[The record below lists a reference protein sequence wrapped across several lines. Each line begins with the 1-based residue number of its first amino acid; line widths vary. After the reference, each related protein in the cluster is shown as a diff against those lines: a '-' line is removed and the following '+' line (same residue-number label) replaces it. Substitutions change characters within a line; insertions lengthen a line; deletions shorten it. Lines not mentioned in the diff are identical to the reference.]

1 MALQSSP
8 FFGQKEIQVIAS
20 WESFSRRQFR
30 GSASFMTLVFY
41 VCMAACGC
49 GSKSAPPTKGASNEP
64 APTPSAQTPS
74 PAPSTL
80 EVADADAAAPSH
92 ALSLP
97 LTTHWTGDFEEL
109 IKHKV
114 IRALVVNSKME
125 FFYDK
130 GRARG
135 TTAEALQEL
144 EAEVNK
150 KLGNPNPRIKIA
162 YIPMPLG
169 ELKSALDSGIGDIV
183 ATAVVISPERGKF
196 VDFTI
201 PYYTGAKKVVVSNA
215 NTPALKSLD
224 DLSGQVVW
232 VNPISVANQP
242 LASLNESLKKAGRPE
257 VTVRASDQNLT
268 EDDLL
273 EMVNAGLIPATVA
286 GNLRSQFWSK
296 VYPNI
301 RVDSDAVVGGEGD
314 LAWAVRKNSPQLKQ
328 VLDDFI
334 RSHRLGSAFG
344 NTVLQRYLKNT
355 KWVKDSTSSAE
366 MAKFQTYVEYFRKY
380 AQEYDFDYLMLIAQ
394 GYQESMLNQSLR
406 SPRGAVGVMQVL
418 PQYAAA
424 KPIAIP
430 NVQEAEANIHAGVK
444 MMHNIQ
450 LNYFNDAGID
460 TMNKTLFTF
469 AAYNA
474 GPGRITK
481 LRRMATEQGLDPN
494 KWFGNVELM
503 AAKDIGQETVQ
514 YVSNIY
520 KYYVAYKMA
529 VSQADIR
536 AKAKESVNKP

>member
-1 MALQSSP
+1 
-8 FFGQKEIQVIAS
+8 
-20 WESFSRRQFR
+20 
-30 GSASFMTLVFY
+30 MTLVFCI
-41 VCMAACGC
+41 CMAASGC
-49 GSKSAPPTKGASNEP
+49 GSKNAPSSNATNNQP
-64 APTPSAQTPS
+64 APQSAAQPPS
-74 PAPSTL
+74 PAPGATL
-80 EVADADAAAPSH
+80 EVADADAAAPTH

-97 LTTHWTGDFEEL
+97 LTAHWTGDFDAL
-109 IKHKV
+109 VKRKT

-135 TTAEALQEL
+135 TVAETLQEF

-150 KLGNPNPRIKIA
+150 KLGNPNPRIKIVC
-162 YIPMPLG
+162 IPMPLS
-169 ELKSALDSGIGDIV
+169 ELQSALDTGIGDII
-183 ATAVVISPERGKF
+183 ATSIVISPAREKL

-201 PYYTGAKKVVVSNA
+201 PYYSGTKKVVVTNA
-215 NTPALKSLD
+215 NTPAPKSLD
-224 DLSGQVVW
+224 ELSGQVVW
-232 VNPISVANQP
+232 VNPLSVANRG
-242 LASLNESLKKAGRPE
+242 LASLNESLKKAGKPE
-257 VTVRASDQNLT
+257 VTVRVSDANLT

-286 GNLRSQFWSK
+286 GNLRAQFWSK

-328 VLDDFI
+328 ALDDFLK
-334 RSHRLGSAFG
+334 SHRLGSAFG
-344 NTVLQRYLKNT
+344 NTMLQRYLKST

-366 MAKFQTYVEYFRKY
+366 MAKFQSYVKYFKQY
-380 AQEYDFDYLMLIAQ
+380 AQEYDFDYLMLVAQ
-394 GYQESMLNQSLR
+394 GYQESMLNQGLR

-424 KPIAIP
+424 KPIEIP
-430 NVQEAEANIHAGVK
+430 NVQDAEANIHAGIK

-450 LNYFNDAGID
+450 LNYFNDPAID
-460 TMNKTLFTF
+460 SVNKTLFTF

-474 GPGRITK
+474 GPGRVAK

-520 KYYVAYKMA
+520 KYYIAYKMA
-529 VSQADIR
+529 LSQAEVR

>member
-1 MALQSSP
+1 MTN
-8 FFGQKEIQVIAS
+8 KES
-20 WESFSRRQFR
+20 LSGTKLRR
-30 GSASFMTLVFY
+30 SILLVTLVVY
-41 VCMAACGC
+41 AGMAAIGC
-49 GSKSAPPTKGASNEP
+49 GGKTAPPTNGASNQP
-64 APTPSAQTPS
+64 APASSAQPPS
-74 PAPSTL
+74 PPPGTL
-80 EVADADAAAPSH
+80 EVADADAAAPTH
-92 ALSLP
+92 ALNLP
-97 LTTHWTGDFEEL
+97 LTAHWTGDFDAL
-109 IKHKV
+109 VKRKV

-130 GRARG
+130 GRPRG
-135 TTAEALQEL
+135 TAAEALQEF
-144 EAEVNK
+144 EVEVNK

-162 YIPMPLG
+162 FIPMPLA
-169 ELKSALDSGIGDIV
+169 ELKSALESGIGDII
-183 ATAVVISPERGKF
+183 ATAIVISPEREKF

-201 PYYTGAKKVVVSNA
+201 PYYTRAKKVVVTNA
-215 NTPALKSLD
+215 NTPAPKSLD

-232 VNPISVANQP
+232 VNPLSVANQG
-242 LASLNESLKKAGRPE
+242 LASLNESLKKAGKPE
-257 VTVRASDQNLT
+257 VAVRVSDQNLT

-273 EMVNAGLIPATVA
+273 EMVNAALIPATVA

-328 VLDDFI
+328 VLDGFI
-334 RSHRLGSAFG
+334 QNHGQGSAFG
-344 NTVLQRYLKNT
+344 NTVLQRYLKST

-366 MAKFQTYVEYFRKY
+366 MAKFQAYVKYFQQY
-380 AQEYDFDYLMLIAQ
+380 AQEYDFDYLMLMAQ

-424 KPIAIP
+424 NPIGIP
-430 NVQEAEANIHAGVK
+430 NVQDAEANIHAGVK

-450 LNYFNDAGID
+450 LNYFNDPGID
-460 TMNKTLFTF
+460 SMNKTLFTF

-474 GPGRITK
+474 GPGRVAK

-529 VSQADIR
+529 VSQAEVR
-536 AKAKESVNKP
+536 ARAKESVTKP